1 MSKSVDQ
8 IELAKSKIQSFEKNK
23 NIDSLVSM
31 IRDALSELSPLV
43 KDETSFKSE
52 REVYVQYILNCLAQF
67 ISEKQPN
74 RDSLIRAFNL
84 DGKKKGRPSK
94 KVGGL
99 EFSFEELKI
108 FLDVFGEYERLGK
121 KKSLEKAVDIV
132 ADKYHCSEEKVRG
145 IVVSFGGKKEW
156 EKRYKKKFYS
166 DFPASFYE
174 ARLGGLKRSKLK
186 NSEEYKNASSD
197 KKKALE
203 KELLEESKK
212 LILAD
217 RSLSEVQ
224 KDLKKEEKI
233 FKKSR

>member
-8 IELAKSKIQSFEKNK
+8 VELAKTKIKSFEKNK
-23 NIDSLVSM
+23 NIDSLVSI
-31 IRDALSELSPLV
+31 IRDALSELSPVV

-52 REVYVQYILNCLAQF
+52 REVYVHYILNCLAQF

-84 DGKKKGRPSK
+84 GGRKKGRPSK
-94 KVGGL
+94 KVEGL

-108 FLDVFGEYERLGK
+108 FLDVFGEYERTGK
-121 KKSLEKAVDIV
+121 KKSLEKAVDVV
-132 ADKYHCSEEKVRG
+132 ADKHHCSEEKVRG
-145 IVVSFGGKKEW
+145 IIVSFGGKKEW
-156 EKRYKKKFYS
+156 ERRYKKKFYS
-166 DFPASFYE
+166 DFPASFHE
-174 ARLGGLKRSKLK
+174 ARLDSLKRSKLK

-224 KDLKKEEKI
+224 KDLKKNL
-233 FKKSR
+233 KSQDK